1 MRRTLAILLF
11 VALAACNHGTK
22 PPPPPPCDDTFIGD
36 PSLPPEAIIVVTDG
50 LSGTLTDVNAG
61 DAVPLE
67 RPPQGGQVTYAAARV
82 RNINRC
88 SVQFRGRFRDPT
100 TMAELG
106 FDGRNTD
113 LVVGADGWGR
123 PDVSHLSNLANIPL
137 CPDND
142 PTRDNQGVPA
152 LLEMQVTDQHGH
164 TVTQSV
170 SVVPTCASPDATM
183 RALCVCE
190 CDHLP
195 PGGRMCASP
204 DGGLSP

>member
-1 MRRTLAILLF
+1 LHRALAIVPLLSC
-11 VALAACNHGTK
+11 VAGCPAPK
-22 PPPPPPCDDTFIGD
+22 PPPPPVCDDTFIGD

-50 LSGTLTDVNAG
+50 LSGTLSDVSAG
-61 DAVPLE
+61 AAVPLT

-88 SVQFRGRFRDPT
+88 AVQFRGRYRDPT
-100 TMAELG
+100 TMVELA
-106 FDGRNTD
+106 FDGRDAD

-123 PDVSHLSNLANIPL
+123 PDATQLSNLTNIPL

-142 PTRDNQGVPA
+142 PTRDNQGTPA
-152 LLEMQVTDQHGH
+152 LLEMAVADQHGH
-164 TVTQSV
+164 SVTTSV
-170 SVVPTCASPDATM
+170 SVVPTCTSSDATV

-195 PGGRMCASP
+195 PTGRMCSTP
-204 DGGLSP
+204 DAGP